1 MQHLQDEEKEDSM
14 RRKKK
19 SRRSFGAKKQWT
31 LAERKAFAEKMKRA
45 RAAKGRFGAVP
56 LEKSEA
62 APAKKSAKKAPK
74 KKAAAKK
81 AAPKKAAAKKAAPK
95 KAAAK
100 KAAPEKAAAKKA
112 KPKNVPKP
120 PKAKPRKSMGKSKGY
135 LRPTT
140 PLVPA
145 HQSKAQEIDPETG
158 RPSRGRPCLKCKEGH
173 TVSEH
178 WSHRYMHATPRQ
190 ALNYRCKR
198 GGECKFNQRE
208 LIRAAMAGDR
218 AAQTAAK
225 RVLELEAYNETNPER
240 LAKIKADWLKVL
252 TAMQQRFPKAVTKPV
267 QKNYKN

>member
-1 MQHLQDEEKEDSM
+1 M

-100 KAAPEKAAAKKA
+100 KA

-120 PKAKPRKSMGKSKGY
+120 PKAKPRKEMGKSKGY
-135 LRPTT
+135 IRPTT

-145 HQSKAQEIDPETG
+145 HQPKAQEIDPETG
-158 RPSRGRPCLKCKEGH
+158 RPSRGRPCLKCKKGH

-198 GGECKFNQRE
+198 GGECKFNARE

-225 RVLELEAYNETNPER
+225 RVLELEAYNEKNPER
-240 LAKIKADWLKVL
+240 LAKIKADWLKIL
-252 TAMQQRFPKAVTKPV
+252 AAMQQRFPKAVTKPV